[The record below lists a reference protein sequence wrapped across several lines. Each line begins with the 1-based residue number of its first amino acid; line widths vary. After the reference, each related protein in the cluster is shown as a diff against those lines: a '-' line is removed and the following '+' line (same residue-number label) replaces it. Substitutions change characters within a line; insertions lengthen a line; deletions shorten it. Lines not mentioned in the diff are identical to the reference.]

1 MSGPHDFDWTD
12 PETVVVPEQTATA
25 VYFNPDDNI
34 VIRQHR
40 AWDEDEDHWFI
51 LTPSNAVRLAR
62 RILELAAALDGRR
75 TALALYEPDEADA
88 DPAPKGSNAERQ
100 RRYRERHRNGV
111 TPPVTDDR
119 NADPVTLP
127 IAAE

>member
-1 MSGPHDFDWTD
+1 MSVDWHSD
-12 PETVVVPEQTATA
+12 PDVVVKAQLAIA
-25 VYFNPDDNI
+25 VYENQRGQVCIAQEGEYGDDDVYI
-34 VIRQHR
+34 TV
-40 AWDEDEDHWFI
+40 AKD
-51 LTPSNAVRLAR
+51 NALAVAQA
-62 RILELAAALDGRR
+62 ILEAAGIDLAAP
-75 TALALYEPDEADA
+75 LAL
-88 DPAPKGSNAERQ
+88 PAPKSPANAERP